1 MKTLSVKVPEDLD
14 LKLTA
19 VAAKRRESKSAVIRA
34 ALDHL
39 VKSSEAITPNSCLDL
54 AKDLIGSVEGPS
66 DLSYNNKH
74 LKGSRKPFC
83 EK

>member
-19 VAAKRRESKSAVIRA
+19 VAAKRRETKSALIRA

-39 VKSSEAITPNSCLDL
+39 VKSSEAVTPNSCLDL

-66 DLSYNNKH
+66 DLSHNSKY